1 MAMSKVIKEFR
12 EYLTKK
18 DPNSVN
24 DNGIRV
30 GDSIK
35 ELDILYKQAVI
46 KERKEN
52 LEKDFTN
59 EPERT

>member
-18 DPNSVN
+18 DPNDVN

-35 ELDILYKQAVI
+35 NLIYSINKQ
-46 KERKEN
+46 
-52 LEKDFTN
+52 
-59 EPERT
+59 

>member
-30 GDSIK
+30 SDSIK
-35 ELDILYKQAVI
+35 ELDLLYKQAVI
-46 KERKEN
+46 KERKVN
-52 LEKDFTN
+52 LEKDFTD
-59 EPERT
+59 ETEGT